1 MLQGSG
7 AMPTLVVEEGL
18 VPFASGET
26 PTGPWP
32 PWPTYPAGVAMG
44 GIYDSTEDS
53 ACPPSPQLPSPGG
66 AVKPSGVAS
75 GTLPGALPPPPMGH
89 IPRCASQCM
98 ALTPVRE
105 VPWPQLPGK
114 PRLAWGRWVTR
125 ASPSRGP
132 CRLRLDG
139 FSQPVVGTHLPAV
152 GGGDPAVQHP
162 GAGEDLQPAAGAP
175 AHAPRALWGLPGP
188 RELLPAQVAGP
199 GRGWGPA
206 QGRPQFLPGLTIGV
220 SLPELPKPPSPEGS
234 SKDPSW
240 GGDHRGCP
248 RTNPDSETS

>member
-1 MLQGSG
+1 M
-7 AMPTLVVEEGL
+7 
-18 VPFASGET
+18 ASGPGPAVGLLCGLHRQDREVWQVALGGAHPGQALLGHLCSAGT
-26 PTGPWP
+26 APTTRWCPCCRAVVQCPRWWWRRGSSRSPVVRPPTGPWP

-44 GIYDSTEDS
+44 GIYESTGDS
-53 ACPPSPQLPSPGG
+53 ACPPSLQLPSPGG

-75 GTLPGALPPPPMGH
+75 GALPPPSVGY
-89 IPRCASQCM
+89 IPRCASQCI

-114 PRLAWGRWVTR
+114 PRLAWGHWVTQ

-139 FSQPVVGTHLPAV
+139 FSQPVIGAHLPAV

-188 RELLPAQVAGP
+188 
-199 GRGWGPA
+199 
-206 QGRPQFLPGLTIGV
+206 
-220 SLPELPKPPSPEGS
+220 
-234 SKDPSW
+234 
-240 GGDHRGCP
+240 
-248 RTNPDSETS
+248 